1 MNRRNFINGLLS
13 AVAGFSILPPAETY
27 GRRVTKPEAVCLG
40 DGLTADTSVLILLQ
54 PWPLIGSIV
63 TSSGFQHPGFNG
75 EWLHVG
81 GGKCIKWPRY
91 DPELGFVG

>member
-1 MNRRNFINGLLS
+1 LNRRNFINGLLS
-13 AVAGFSILPPAETY
+13 AVAGFSILPPA
-27 GRRVTKPEAVCLG
+27 EAVCLG